1 MRELFVVNHESTETS
16 LVLRTEEGEEFFL
29 AVNDEARALFTS
41 ASPTTD
47 ATASTNADADAADT
61 ANAAAG
67 EASASPEEAAQEVS
81 AQAESTPLADAPSHL
96 RAVPSAAPEAPAVP
110 VTPVAPVAPVSAMNS
125 VTKPTAPAKSKF
137 LSMRPPE
144 IQNRI
149 RAGATVEELAE
160 EMNVDVARVE
170 PFAHPVLMERAR
182 MAEVAKQAHP
192 VREDGPAKLTI
203 FEVLATA
210 FAARGHSLSDAE
222 WDAYRIK
229 GEPWTIRVSW
239 KAGLSINEAE
249 WTLKQSLGSP
259 DTLVARNAV
268 AADLTDPD
276 FVQPVR
282 TLTSVGRGNATRRME
297 AIDARERDWDEHE
310 DAAAESDL
318 ERTAELPL
326 DPFAPT
332 ARVERDRDDADSAAG
347 ADNADDDVAD
357 PAETAAGR
365 EASADDEFF
374 QNPDPAPKPSK
385 RRRKAVTPHWEDV
398 LLGVRASTKRPRD

>member
-29 AVNDEARALFTS
+29 VVNDEVRALFNS
-41 ASPTTD
+41 ATTG
-47 ATASTNADADAADT
+47 TDAADS
-61 ANAAAG
+61 ADAAAG
-67 EASASPEEAAQEVS
+67 EASASTEEAQPEES
-81 AQAESTPLADAPSHL
+81 AQSEPAPLADAPSHL
-96 RAVPSAAPEAPAVP
+96 RAVPSAAPETPAA
-110 VTPVAPVAPVSAMNS
+110 TPVAPVSAMNS

-170 PFAHPVLMERAR
+170 PFAHPVLMERSR

-297 AIDARERDWDEHE
+297 AIDARERDWDRDWD
-310 DAAAESDL
+310 DADDAHAESDL

-332 ARVERDRDDADSAAG
+332 ARVERDADDANDADGAGDADVAADAADSA
-347 ADNADDDVAD
+347 
-357 PAETAAGR
+357 EGR
-365 EASADDEFF
+365 EGGSSADDEFF
-374 QNPDPAPKPSK
+374 QNPEPAPKPTK

>member
-29 AVNDEARALFTS
+29 ALNDEVRALFTS
-41 ASPTTD
+41 TDGATTD
-47 ATASTNADADAADT
+47 AAADAADS
-61 ANAAAG
+61 ADAEAG
-67 EASASPEEAAQEVS
+67 EASASTEDAQPEEAA
-81 AQAESTPLADAPSHL
+81 PLADAPSHL
-96 RAVPSAAPEAPAVP
+96 RAVPSAAPEAPA
-110 VTPVAPVAPVSAMNS
+110 APVAPVSAMNS

-137 LSMRPPE
+137 LTMRPPE

-170 PFAHPVLMERAR
+170 PFAHPVLMERSR

-297 AIDARERDWDEHE
+297 AIDAREREWDGRE
-310 DAAAESDL
+310 DASAVSDL
-318 ERTAELPL
+318 EHTAELPL

-332 ARVERDRDDADSAAG
+332 ARVERDHDDADNADNADNAAG
-347 ADNADDDVAD
+347 ADSADSADNGAGNADNAAAA
-357 PAETAAGR
+357 AESAEGR

-374 QNPDPAPKPSK
+374 QNPDPAPKPTK